1 MVVFLTRCKNI
12 YFPYIMQIV
21 LLYFLKK
28 IHVFYLFYKIAIL
41 RLQNQIITTMDT
53 IEKKERLIHLFNLA
67 QLVGLCHSKK
77 EFAEFLDIN
86 ENSLYLAMRGDERYL
101 SEKFFAK
108 IENTLTTAGVNIN
121 AQNVQQSTDGDNT
134 INITDPSEFL
144 AGLLRYNSVHTFTH
158 TYTH

>member
-21 LLYFLKK
+21 LLFFLKK
-28 IHVFYLFYKIAIL
+28 LHVFYFFYKIAIL

-67 QLVGLCHSKK
+67 QLAGLYHSKK

-134 INITDPSEFL
+134 INITDPSEFFS
-144 AGLLRYNSVHTFTH
+144 GVTPI
-158 TYTH
+158 